1 MRDRSKLISI
11 EISDKAK
18 KIYDDL
24 PHKGEFVSDA
34 IIEKW
39 AKEHGE
45 VFTPE
50 QIEAIKG
57 LIEADIRLEDI
68 EWRLKELEGKK

>member
-1 MRDRSKLISI
+1 MPRIDPTV
-11 EISDKAK
+11 SDKAK
-18 KIYDDL
+18 KIYMDIPQGDRG
-24 PHKGEFVSDA
+24 HFVSDA

-50 QIEAIKG
+50 QVEAIKK
-57 LIEADIRLEDI
+57 LIEADIRLEQI
-68 EWRLKELEGKK
+68 ENRLRDLEERK